1 MMREFHTD
9 DLVVNTV
16 GEPGNRVFWIQIR
29 SDDDVASLRME
40 KQQVQVLALQLIE
53 LLDNVASD
61 FGPDPVEPIPKQV
74 LREPV
79 VEDFVVGA
87 MAIGHD
93 PAADRVMMQFEPFD
107 EDLLDAPDDDNADV
121 GADDERDGVRVFL
134 HRQRARSL
142 ATHALEVVA
151 GGRPP
156 CPLCGRPL
164 GSDHVC
170 ARTNGR
176 VRDAQ

>member
-1 MMREFHTD
+1 MMREFRTD
-9 DLVVNTV
+9 DLVINTV
-16 GEPGNRVFWIQIR
+16 GEPGSRVFWIQIR
-29 SDDDVASLRME
+29 SDGDVVSLRVE
-40 KQQVQVLALQLIE
+40 KQQVQVLATQLLE
-53 LLDNVASD
+53 LLERLVEE
-61 FGPDPVEPIPKQV
+61 FGPDPVEPIPKQL
-74 LREPV
+74 LREPLV
-79 VEDFVVGA
+79 DEFAVGP

-93 PAADRVMMQFEPFD
+93 AANDRVMLQFEPFD
-107 EDLLDAPDDDNADV
+107 REDT
-121 GADDERDGVRVFL
+121 ADDSDAVDAVDDGPREGVRVFL

-164 GSDHVC
+164 DTAHVC

-176 VRDAQ
+176 VRDTW

>member
-1 MMREFHTD
+1 MMREFRTD
-9 DLVVNTV
+9 DLVINTV
-16 GEPGNRVFWIQIR
+16 GEPGSRVFWIQIR
-29 SDDDVASLRME
+29 SDGDVVSLRVE
-40 KQQVQVLALQLIE
+40 KQQVQVLATQLIE
-53 LLDNVASD
+53 LLDRLVD
-61 FGPDPVEPIPKQV
+61 EVGPDPIEPIPKQL
-74 LREPV
+74 LREPL
-79 VEDFVVGA
+79 VEDFVVGP

-93 PAADRVMMQFEPFD
+93 AANDRVMLQFEPFD
-107 EDLLDAPDDDNADV
+107 RDDVTGSPEDLDAFDDDQ
-121 GADDERDGVRVFL
+121 RDGVRVFL

-164 GSDHVC
+164 DTAHVC

-176 VRDAQ
+176 VRDTL